1 MRHEGNWLHDD
12 QYIAIGLWR
21 GRAVS
26 VCPSDETKSEFR
38 IRTAEG
44 TTALVSFCSPD
55 WPRRFLHA
63 PVNPGRLASRA
74 HNGTNPRYPHSFCVP
89 LGIGLVRVV
98 REALKR
104 IKTHIAVGVMLS
116 GVAGLVA
123 YVLEAREIR
132 TASER
137 IVATQVSEI
146 EERLS
151 LANAELDSVTSFIA
165 QAGPD
170 VALVNTFI
178 SGLPLSRSG
187 NVPWLW
193 SAIVPAAEIDDFVRT
208 LRAQPS
214 METFVMGEAK
224 GDGEVLVPIMLVA
237 GALDAGRVGSDLS
250 GDQGVDQLVASVAG
264 VMDDSPKGQLLSIN
278 TSGLPKDAAFMA
290 RIIAPPAGQTD
301 RIAWPS
307 IVFRGLKATNL
318 LRSAQLADGQSL
330 RLFDETENPA
340 ATLLEAGRGAPA
352 ATWLPTVTLPV
363 GDYRFGLSLSPLP
376 TRTRPGWWLP
386 LLVSGFL
393 ATALF
398 AALRSGTI
406 VGQRAFQL
414 GSVLSST
421 ELRLAETERREVAF
435 FENAGT
441 ANCETDY
448 STGTLR
454 RVNDSLC
461 ALLGYDRHDLIGR
474 SFIELTHPDDIELSK
489 SVLVDDQGL
498 PKPHIQFE
506 KRYLRKD
513 GATVWGLVNSKLYY
527 DGNGQPSSYMTVIIN
542 INDRKQDEV
551 TKALL
556 TRELAHRVRNT
567 VQLTSSLARQTATTA
582 RSVKDYDLKFHRR
595 LAALSAAQDILFD
608 RNWMSAPLP
617 RIAQATF
624 RPFLPEDRKTGDLTV
639 ELPSVELPS
648 QQAQTIAIA
657 LHELASNSSRH
668 GALSNGGTVSVIGK
682 VLTDESGS
690 QILHLRWDEQSTR
703 SIRRPKRA
711 GFGTRMLM
719 SAMPEQFSGRAS
731 VTWRATG
738 LLYEAWL
745 KLPKADP

>member
-1 MRHEGNWLHDD
+1 M
-12 QYIAIGLWR
+12 
-21 GRAVS
+21 
-26 VCPSDETKSEFR
+26 
-38 IRTAEG
+38 
-44 TTALVSFCSPD
+44 
-55 WPRRFLHA
+55 
-63 PVNPGRLASRA
+63 
-74 HNGTNPRYPHSFCVP
+74 P

-116 GVAGLVA
+116 GVAGLAA

-132 TASER
+132 VSSER
-137 IVATQVSEI
+137 VLAAQVSEI

-170 VALVNTFI
+170 VALVNNFI

-193 SAIVPAAEIDDFVRT
+193 SAVVPATEIDDFART

-214 METFVMGEAK
+214 METFVIGEAK
-224 GDGEVLVPIMLVA
+224 GAGKVLAPIMLVT
-237 GALDAGRVGSDLS
+237 GSLDAGRVGSDLS
-250 GDQGVDQLVASVAG
+250 GDPGVDELAASVVKAT
-264 VMDDSPKGQLLSIN
+264 DDSPKGRLLKIS
-278 TSGLPKDAAFMA
+278 TSGLPTDTVFMA
-290 RIIAPPAGQTD
+290 RIMAPPVGQTD

-307 IVFRGLKATNL
+307 IVFRGLTTTNL
-318 LRSAQLADGQSL
+318 LRSAQLVDGQSL
-330 RLFDETENPA
+330 RLLDETKNPA
-340 ATLLEAGRGAPA
+340 ATLLVAGRSPAA
-352 ATWLPTVTLPV
+352 ATWLPTVTLLV
-363 GDYRFGLSLSPLP
+363 GDYRFGLSLSALP
-376 TRTRPGWWLP
+376 VRTRPGWWLP
-386 LLVSGFL
+386 LLVSGLL
-393 ATALF
+393 ATALY

-406 VGQRAFQL
+406 VGERAFQL

-448 STGTLR
+448 TTGTLR

-461 ALLGYDRHDLIGR
+461 TLLGYDRNDLIGR
-474 SFIELTHPDDIELSK
+474 SFSEITHPDDIELSK

-498 PKPHIQFE
+498 PKPHLQFE

-527 DGNGQPSSYMTVIIN
+527 DGNGQPRSYMTVIIN
-542 INDRKQDEV
+542 INDRKQDEA
-551 TKALL
+551 TKALM

-608 RNWMSAPLP
+608 RNWMSAPLS

-624 RPFLPEDRKTGDLTV
+624 KPFLPEDRKNGDLSV
-639 ELPSVELPS
+639 DLPNVELPS

-682 VLTDESGS
+682 VLNDAIGT
-690 QILHLRWDEQSTR
+690 QTLHLRWDEQSTR
-703 SIRRPKRA
+703 SIRKPKRA

-719 SAMPEQFSGRAS
+719 SAMPEQFSGRATA
-731 VTWRATG
+731 TWRSTG

-745 KLPKADP
+745 TLPKADA

>member
-731 VTWRATG
+731 VTWRVDGSA
-738 LLYEAWL
+738 L
-745 KLPKADP
+745 

>member
-1 MRHEGNWLHDD
+1 MEQFRA
-12 QYIAIGLWR
+12 IAI
-21 GRAVS
+21 
-26 VCPSDETKSEFR
+26 
-38 IRTAEG
+38 
-44 TTALVSFCSPD
+44 
-55 WPRRFLHA
+55 H
-63 PVNPGRLASRA
+63 
-74 HNGTNPRYPHSFCVP
+74 CVP

-98 REALKR
+98 REAVKR
-104 IKTHIAVGVMLS
+104 IKTQIAVGVVLS
-116 GVAGLVA
+116 GVAGLVT
-123 YVLEAREIR
+123 YGLEAREIK
-132 TASER
+132 AANER

-187 NVPWLW
+187 NVPWIW
-193 SAIVPAAEIDDFVRT
+193 SAVVPATEIDDFVRT

-214 METFVMGEAK
+214 MKTFVMGEAR
-224 GDGEVLVPIMLVA
+224 GDGEVLAPIMLAA
-237 GALDAGRVGSDLS
+237 GSLDAGRVGSDLS
-250 GDQGVDQLVASVAG
+250 GDRGVGQLVAAAARVTDDPPRGRLLRIDSSG
-264 VMDDSPKGQLLSIN
+264 VPS
-278 TSGLPKDAAFMA
+278 DAAFMA
-290 RIIAPPAGQTD
+290 RIIAPPAGQAE
-301 RIAWPS
+301 RNAWPS
-307 IVFRGLKATNL
+307 IVFRGLTATNL

-330 RLFDETENPA
+330 RLFDETANPA
-340 ATLLEAGRGAPA
+340 TTLLEAGGGAPE

-363 GDYRFGLSLSPLP
+363 GDYRFGVSLSQLP
-376 TRTRPGWWLP
+376 ARTRPGWWLP
-386 LLVSGFL
+386 LLVSGLL
-393 ATALF
+393 ATALY

-406 VGQRAFQL
+406 VGERAFQL
-414 GSVLSST
+414 GSVLNST

-448 STGTLR
+448 GTGTLR

-461 ALLGYDRHDLIGR
+461 TLLGYDRNELIGR
-474 SFIELTHPDDIELSK
+474 PFIELTHPDDIELSK

-542 INDRKQDEV
+542 INDRKQDEA

-624 RPFLPEDRKTGDLTV
+624 RPFLPEDRKNDDLTV
-639 ELPSVELPS
+639 DLPNVELPS

-668 GALSNGGTVSVIGK
+668 GALSNGGKVSIIGK
-682 VLTDESGS
+682 VLAGESGS

-731 VTWRATG
+731 ATWRSSG

-745 KLPKADP
+745 KLPKADS

>member
-1 MRHEGNWLHDD
+1 M
-12 QYIAIGLWR
+12 
-21 GRAVS
+21 
-26 VCPSDETKSEFR
+26 
-38 IRTAEG
+38 
-44 TTALVSFCSPD
+44 
-55 WPRRFLHA
+55 
-63 PVNPGRLASRA
+63 
-74 HNGTNPRYPHSFCVP
+74 
-89 LGIGLVRVV
+89 

-104 IKTHIAVGVMLS
+104 IKTQIAVGVVLS
-116 GVAGLVA
+116 GVAGLLT

-132 TASER
+132 AANER
-137 IVATQVSEI
+137 IVATQLSEI

-165 QAGPD
+165 QAGPN

-187 NVPWLW
+187 NVPWIW
-193 SAIVPAAEIDDFVRT
+193 CAVVPTTEIGDFVRT

-214 METFVMGEAK
+214 METFVMSEAK
-224 GDGEVLVPIMLVA
+224 GDGEMLAPIMLVA

-250 GDQGVDQLVASVAG
+250 SDQGV
-264 VMDDSPKGQLLSIN
+264 GQLLAAVARVTNDPPKGRLLRIDS
-278 TSGLPKDAAFMA
+278 SGLPTDAAFMA
-290 RIIAPPAGQTD
+290 RIIAPPAGPTD

-307 IVFRGLKATNL
+307 IVFRGLTATNL

-330 RLFDETENPA
+330 RLFDEAENPA
-340 ATLLEAGRGAPA
+340 ATLLEAGRGGPEV
-352 ATWLPTVTLPV
+352 TWLPTVTLPV

-376 TRTRPGWWLP
+376 ARTRPGWWLP
-386 LLVSGFL
+386 LLVSGLL
-393 ATALF
+393 ATALY

-406 VGQRAFQL
+406 VGERAFQL

-421 ELRLAETERREVAF
+421 ELRLAETERREIAF

-461 ALLGYDRHDLIGR
+461 TLLGYARHDLIGR
-474 SFIELTHPDDIELSK
+474 SFIELTHPDDIALSK

-498 PKPHIQFE
+498 PKPHVQFE

-527 DGNGQPSSYMTVIIN
+527 DGKGQPNSYMTVIIN
-542 INDRKQDEV
+542 INDRKQDEA

-556 TRELAHRVRNT
+556 ARELAHRVRNT
-567 VQLTSSLARQTATTA
+567 VQLTSSLARQTAATA

-624 RPFLPEDRKTGDLTV
+624 RPFLPEDRRNDVLTV
-639 ELPSVELPS
+639 DLPNVELPS
-648 QQAQTIAIA
+648 QQTQTIAIA

-668 GALSNGGTVSVIGK
+668 GSLSNGGTVSVIGN
-682 VLTDESGS
+682 VLTDDDGS
-690 QILHLRWDEQSTR
+690 SILHLRWDEQSTR
-703 SIRRPKRA
+703 SIRRPKRI

-731 VTWRATG
+731 ATWRTTG

-745 KLPKADP
+745 KLPKADS

>member
-1 MRHEGNWLHDD
+1 M
-12 QYIAIGLWR
+12 
-21 GRAVS
+21 
-26 VCPSDETKSEFR
+26 
-38 IRTAEG
+38 
-44 TTALVSFCSPD
+44 
-55 WPRRFLHA
+55 
-63 PVNPGRLASRA
+63 
-74 HNGTNPRYPHSFCVP
+74 
-89 LGIGLVRVV
+89 GIGLVRVV

-123 YVLEAREIR
+123 YVVEAREIR
-132 TASER
+132 ATSEG
-137 IVATQVSEI
+137 ILAAQVSEI

-170 VALVNTFI
+170 VALVNNFI

-193 SAIVPAAEIDDFVRT
+193 SAVVPATEIDDFVRT

-214 METFVMGEAK
+214 METLVVGEAK
-224 GDGEVLVPIMLVA
+224 GAGEVLAPIMLAA
-237 GALDAGRVGSDLS
+237 GSLDAGQVGSDLS
-250 GDQGVDQLVASVAG
+250 RDPGVDELAASVDRATE
-264 VMDDSPKGQLLSIN
+264 VSPKGRLMKIS
-278 TSGLPKDAAFMA
+278 TSGLPTDAVFMA
-290 RIIAPPAGQTD
+290 RIMAPPAGQTD

-307 IVFRGLKATNL
+307 IVFRGLTAANL

-330 RLFDETENPA
+330 RLLDETRNPA
-340 ATLLEAGRGAPA
+340 ATLLVAGRSPPA
-352 ATWLPTVTLPV
+352 ASWLPTVTLLV

-376 TRTRPGWWLP
+376 VRTRPGWWLP
-386 LLVSGFL
+386 LLVSGL
-393 ATALF
+393 MATALY

-406 VGQRAFQL
+406 VGKRAFQL

-448 STGTLR
+448 ATGTLR

-461 ALLGYDRHDLIGR
+461 TLLGYDRNDLIGR
-474 SFIELTHPDDIELSK
+474 SFSEITHPDDIELSE
-489 SVLVDDQGL
+489 SALVDDQGL
-498 PKPHIQFE
+498 PKPYLQFE

-513 GATVWGLVNSKLYY
+513 GAIVWGLVNSKLYY
-527 DGNGQPSSYMTVIIN
+527 DGTGQPRSYMTVIIN
-542 INDRKQDEV
+542 ISDRKQDEA

-608 RNWMSAPLP
+608 RNWMSAPLS

-624 RPFLPEDRKTGDLTV
+624 RPFLPEDRKNGDLSV
-639 ELPSVELPS
+639 DLPNVELPS

-682 VLTDESGS
+682 VLTDANGS

-703 SIRRPKRA
+703 SIRKPKRA

-731 VTWRATG
+731 ATWRSTG

-745 KLPKADP
+745 SLPTADA